1 MPPVCPETEAEQHRR
16 APSTSVTLLTRT
28 CEPQG
33 TRGSLKLLSTA
44 FTLPRE
50 ALAWGKSLWHSQGV
64 LLVKGEGIPAILG
77 FLEPPSPLL
86 SSVAEQPEHS
96 SRSLGLCQGISS
108 SSRLT
113 LAQSLWRRWESFPK
127 CLPRSLSLLAAR
139 LSLARPRCEFSP
151 LIPQRLERGEGRW
164 SSAGEGGSKEEN
176 NNQKHGERDEMLQKS
191 WPEGNKAAKNNPP
204 KAAMGARGKLP
215 ILRNGVTLQLPP
227 RCSC

>member
-50 ALAWGKSLWHSQGV
+50 ALAWGKSLWHSQGM

-139 LSLARPRCEFSP
+139 LSLARPRSSSRRGWRGGKADGALQEKAARRRKITTRNTEKGMKCYRKVGLREIRQLKITRP
-151 LIPQRLERGEGRW
+151 RLRWER
-164 SSAGEGGSKEEN
+164 EEN
-176 NNQKHGERDEMLQKS
+176 CRS
-191 WPEGNKAAKNNPP
+191 
-204 KAAMGARGKLP
+204 
-215 ILRNGVTLQLPP
+215 
-227 RCSC
+227 